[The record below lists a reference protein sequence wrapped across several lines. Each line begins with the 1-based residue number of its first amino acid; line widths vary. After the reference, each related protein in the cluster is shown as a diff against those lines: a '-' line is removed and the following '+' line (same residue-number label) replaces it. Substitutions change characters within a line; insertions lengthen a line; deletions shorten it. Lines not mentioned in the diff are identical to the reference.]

1 NAKTTHFFKITLLLC
16 LVIAISFCI
25 LLAVIMY
32 ISYRHKRGLETL
44 AYVDPI
50 TGGNTAQSF
59 YMLADGLL
67 SASNS
72 PQYALVYT
80 NIAKFKVL
88 NEQLG
93 RAACDTILRTAS
105 NSIQKTLSSKECSGR
120 LFADNFCVLIEYKGE
135 ENLKERMLSWG
146 SNYNAAWRE
155 FGTSWLPLSIE
166 MGIYVVEDT
175 AMSLPAMVDRA
186 KLALHEPMSELDTQL
201 HYTIYDERMRRRLL
215 REKQLEDM
223 MAIALEKHEFQV
235 YLQPKYCTGNK
246 NIGGAEALVR
256 WSSASE
262 GMIYPDEF
270 ISLFER
276 NGFIVRLDLWVF
288 EQVCKTLASWLSD
301 GRTPMRISVNCS
313 RIHLKTP
320 GFLEQYRAILEK
332 YAIPPNLLE
341 IELTENV
348 VFEDVVHLTK
358 TIAEI

>member
-1 NAKTTHFFKITLLLC
+1 
-16 LVIAISFCI
+16 
-25 LLAVIMY
+25 
-32 ISYRHKRGLETL
+32 
-44 AYVDPI
+44 
-50 TGGNTAQSF
+50 
-59 YMLADGLL
+59 
-67 SASNS
+67 
-72 PQYALVYT
+72 
-80 NIAKFKVL
+80 
-88 NEQLG
+88 
-93 RAACDTILRTAS
+93 
-105 NSIQKTLSSKECSGR
+105 
-120 LFADNFCVLIEYKGE
+120 
-135 ENLKERMLSWG
+135 
-146 SNYNAAWRE
+146 

-270 ISLFER
+270 IPLFER

-288 EQVCKTLASWLSD
+288 EQVCKTLAS
-301 GRTPMRISVNCS
+301 
-313 RIHLKTP
+313 
-320 GFLEQYRAILEK
+320 
-332 YAIPPNLLE
+332 
-341 IELTENV
+341 
-348 VFEDVVHLTK
+348 
-358 TIAEI
+358 